1 MGKQEAPDPESIDE
15 LKAHLANMKKA
26 QAERCPRGRPS
37 KPKNKSKAPKA
48 GTEDDTATNTP
59 TDANAKE
66 GDAFH
71 ETETGQ
77 GTETCQRQ
85 VTGEATRRAIR
96 NKYQN
101 GQKKLAK
108 NKFGA
113 PLLEYFVPMICTII
127 LIFVVLI
134 PEHSRENLED
144 MYS

>member
-66 GDAFH
+66 VMPSTKPKPAREPKPVKGKSQVKPR
-71 ETETGQ
+71 GVLSV
-77 GTETCQRQ
+77 GTC
-85 VTGEATRRAIR
+85 
-96 NKYQN
+96 
-101 GQKKLAK
+101 LAHGK
-108 NKFGA
+108 N
-113 PLLEYFVPMICTII
+113 
-127 LIFVVLI
+127 
-134 PEHSRENLED
+134 
-144 MYS
+144 